1 MMFHFFYRVLRALV
15 TTTVMEAL
23 DTSVRL
29 ADQHRTAGI
38 RAISCLASTAQN
50 GRGSA
55 TRHTE
60 LPGEITHTE
69 TGGKGAHGNR
79 DGLRGALASSTI
91 RSRYRITDESSPV
104 VFNAPQTIRH
114 VVKFTTHS
122 RESALSPPLLIP

>member
-1 MMFHFFYRVLRALV
+1 
-15 TTTVMEAL
+15 MEAL

-60 LPGEITHTE
+60 LPGEITQRE
-69 TGGKGAHGNR
+69 RERQGGNAHM
-79 DGLRGALASSTI
+79 ATA
-91 RSRYRITDESSPV
+91 TD
-104 VFNAPQTIRH
+104 
-114 VVKFTTHS
+114 
-122 RESALSPPLLIP
+122 